1 MPSLARS
8 LMIASLA
15 TILAIFLAPAA
26 AAQSDAAAPDL
37 VLRLD
42 GESPVHALD
51 RGSYSLNVTNTGDAT
66 ATGINVTLSLPPGA
80 SFIEGHRCEA
90 TSDTLVTCS
99 IEDLPPG
106 SWIGY
111 TFSLRFAQEGNYT
124 IEGHVLAEQADAA
137 PADNVDTLVVE
148 VRPARP
154 NPAPTGLTCNAESG
168 GNRIA
173 WGVNDFVQEYRV
185 YRAEGQGDAVLVW
198 SGVEQSYFDADVQVG
213 NVYRYEVAAAREHG
227 ESERAACELTA
238 IPFFPS
244 WGAGLVA
251 LAAAGVGYVT
261 LRRRS

>member
-1 MPSLARS
+1 MPSIARP
-8 LMIASLA
+8 LVTASLA
-15 TILAIFLAPAA
+15 ILLAILLAPGA
-26 AAQSDAAAPDL
+26 AAQGDIPAPDL

-42 GESPVHALD
+42 GETPVHALD
-51 RGSYSLNVTNTGDAT
+51 RGSYSLNVTNEGDAT
-66 ATGINVTLSLPPGA
+66 ATGINATLTLPLGVT
-80 SFIEGHRCEA
+80 FIEGHRCEA
-90 TSDTLVTCS
+90 TTDTLVTCS
-99 IEDLPPG
+99 IEDLPPD

-111 TFSLRFAQEGNYT
+111 TFSLRFAEEGNHT

-137 PADNVDTLVVE
+137 PADNADTFVVE

-154 NPAPTGLTCNAESG
+154 NPAPTGLTCTAQSG

-185 YRAEGQGDAVLVW
+185 YRADGEGEAVLVW
-198 SGVEQSYFDADVQVG
+198 SGVEQSYFDADVEVG

-227 ESERAACELTA
+227 ESERAVCELTA

-244 WGAGLVA
+244 WGVGLVA
-251 LAAAGVGYVT
+251 LAAVGVGYAT